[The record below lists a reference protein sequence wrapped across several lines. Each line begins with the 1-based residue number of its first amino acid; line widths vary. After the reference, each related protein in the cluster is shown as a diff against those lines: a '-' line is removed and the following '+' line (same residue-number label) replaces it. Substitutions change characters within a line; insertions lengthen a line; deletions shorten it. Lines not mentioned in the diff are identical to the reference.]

1 MFHNANLNNLGNILQ
16 RNLRAER
23 ARECIFKAFGGTIL
37 KVPTQQQP
45 WWCLCEFHFMYRSAH
60 KNSGYVTDAWQKL
73 ARLAID
79 KVQYNTKNYGN

>member
-37 KVPTQQQP
+37 KVYPLGSNHGGAFVNSILCTGLPTKTVDMS
-45 WWCLCEFHFMYRSAH
+45 LMR
-60 KNSGYVTDAWQKL
+60 
-73 ARLAID
+73 D
-79 KVQYNTKNYGN
+79 KS

>member
-37 KVPTQQQP
+37 KVYP
-45 WWCLCEFHFMYRSAH
+45 LGSNHGGAFSEFHLCTGLPKKIMDTSLMRDES
-60 KNSGYVTDAWQKL
+60 WL
-73 ARLAID
+73 I
-79 KVQYNTKNYGN
+79 